1 MLDLPYLIINSLRL
15 VPNANKFNNL
25 PIFLPPEHKMLAVH
39 TMNEKF
45 GIEKAKTGKS
55 CLFLTRC
62 RKYHIE
68 LENVSYSNRG

>member
-1 MLDLPYLIINSLRL
+1 M
-15 VPNANKFNNL
+15 
-25 PIFLPPEHKMLAVH
+25 PPKHKMLTVH

-62 RKYHIE
+62 RKYPFNE
-68 LENVSYSNRG
+68 TKNVQKDFSHQVIH